1 MVMIKIDDVDYDTD
15 NMSDE
20 AKNQIGSLQFTDG
33 HIIRL
38 KNEIALAETAKA
50 AYIKAL
56 KVELEKK

>member
-1 MVMIKIDDVDYDTD
+1 MIKIDDVDYDTD

>member
-20 AKNQIGSLQFTDG
+20 AKAQIGSLQFTDG